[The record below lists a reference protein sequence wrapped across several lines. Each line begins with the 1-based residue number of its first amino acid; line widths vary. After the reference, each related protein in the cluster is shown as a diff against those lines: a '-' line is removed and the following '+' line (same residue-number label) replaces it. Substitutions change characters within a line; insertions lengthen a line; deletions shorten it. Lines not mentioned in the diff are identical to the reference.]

1 MFRSIILLV
10 GGLALLCAS
19 SLFAQDAV
27 LGQKYGLGVHAY
39 FAGDYAKAYEQLE
52 ATIAGGSKDPRA
64 FYFRG
69 LTYLR
74 LGRGPE
80 AIQDFQKGAELESRD
95 VNKFY
100 SVAKALERVQGPAR
114 IEMEKYRV
122 DARMA
127 ALEEAERMRKA
138 RYEAIKRDEARV
150 LREQTII
157 PTPSPE
163 SAKGAEA
170 AAQPSAEID
179 LFAPPEDKSA
189 PGVEKKPARAATP
202 AKKPAAGPGKKA
214 AEPPAAPAADD
225 PFATP
230 PAEKTEP
237 AKPAAEEKKPA
248 EKKADSG
255 DPFGI

>member
-1 MFRSIILLV
+1 MFRNIVLLL
-10 GGLALLCAS
+10 GGLALVCAS

-39 FAGDYAKAYEQLE
+39 FAGDYQKAYEQL
-52 ATIAGGSKDPRA
+52 AAAIAGGSKDPRA

-74 LGRGPE
+74 LGRGQE

-95 VNKFY
+95 TNKFY
-100 SVAKALERVQGPAR
+100 SVAKALERVQGAAR
-114 IEMEKYRV
+114 LELEKYRV

-138 RYEAIKRDEARV
+138 RYEAIKRDEERV
-150 LREQTII
+150 LREQALA
-157 PTPSPE
+157 PAPE

-170 AAQPSAEID
+170 AAQPAAEVD
-179 LFAPPEDKSA
+179 LFAAPEDKPAPSA
-189 PGVEKKPARAATP
+189 EKKPARTQ
-202 AKKPAAGPGKKA
+202 PGKKA
-214 AEPPAAPAADD
+214 AAESKKKPAEAAAPPATDD
-225 PFATP
+225 PFAP
-230 PAEKTEP
+230 KPGEKAGP

-248 EKKADSG
+248 EKKADSA
-255 DPFGI
+255 DPFGS